1 MLSINFHD
9 YKTTLEQKYKELQE
23 KKEHITGYP
32 SNQNFD
38 YSVLTKFFEFALNNI
53 GDASLQSNFNLNTHE
68 FENDVLSF
76 IAKLY
81 KKEANYWG
89 YITNGGTEGNLTG
102 IHVARSYYPNGIIYY
117 SSHSH
122 YSVAK
127 AIELTRSK
135 SECISVLK
143 NGEINYDEL
152 NNKIKENKDTP
163 VIILAN
169 LGTTMTG
176 AIDDLSKIKKILAT
190 HNITNYYIHCDAAF
204 HGLILPFCN
213 LENPIILD
221 DFQSISVSGHKFI
234 GSPIPCGVFLTH
246 SDIIKKIS
254 HYIEYIKSGD
264 CTLSGSRNGITPLIL
279 WCALH
284 QNSIDKF
291 KELTQES
298 LAKAKYARD
307 KMLDNNIYAWT
318 NPYSPIVI
326 FNKPSDNIIKKWSIA
341 PYQELAHII
350 TTPSL
355 SIHTINLLIDD
366 LIIDKENTK
375 EKL

>member
-1 MLSINFHD
+1 MLTTDFDD
-9 YKTTLEQKYKELQE
+9 YKSILTQKYKELKE
-23 KKEHITGYP
+23 KKDHITGYP
-32 SNQNFD
+32 ANQNFD
-38 YSVLTKFFEFALNNI
+38 YSVLTKFFEFALNNV
-53 GDASLQSNFNLNTHE
+53 GDATLHSNFNLNTHE

-81 KKEANYWG
+81 KKESDYWG

-143 NGEINYDEL
+143 NGEINYEEL
-152 NNKIKENKDTP
+152 EKKIQENIESP

-176 AIDDLSKIKKILAT
+176 AIDNLNKIKIIISS

-213 LENPIILD
+213 LENPIVLD
-221 DFQSISVSGHKFI
+221 EFQSISVSGHKFI

-246 SDIIKKIS
+246 TNIIKKIS

-284 QNSIDKF
+284 QNSIEKF
-291 KELTQES
+291 KELTQDS
-298 LAKAKYARD
+298 LEKAKYARD
-307 KMLDNNIYAWT
+307 KMLANNIFAWT

-326 FNKPSDNIIKKWSIA
+326 FNKPSEKIIKKWSIA
-341 PYQELAHII
+341 PYQDLAHII
-350 TTPSL
+350 TTPSI
-355 SIHTINLLIDD
+355 SYQTIDKLIDD
-366 LIIDKENTK
+366 L
-375 EKL
+375 KLDQNK